1 MSRGVRLSAL
11 VLLFFIIGLSIGC
24 TSSPEAGDAPAEEVE
39 KKEYLTGVVYTEKEG
54 VKEFD
59 CSHKIFACRE
69 NEIDGEKFLNCLAG
83 DPVGGLQIT
92 GGVTNST
99 LAKEECIL

>member
-1 MSRGVRLSAL
+1 MSRRAQLPAL
-11 VLLFFIIGLSIGC
+11 VLLFFIISMSFGC
-24 TSSPEAGDAPAEEVE
+24 TAAPDAGDAPAEEVE

-69 NEIDGEKFLNCLAG
+69 DEIDGEKFLNCLAG